1 MIVSTRRTGC
11 ARVICNIG
19 YVSDVSFD
27 AVVINTINSICGI
40 RSMACRFATIRI
52 ICIVSRFSVDA
63 VYIHIINDINIFDLV
78 I

>member
-1 MIVSTRRTGC
+1 VIVSTRRTGY

-19 YVSDVSFD
+19 YVSNFSFD
-27 AVVINTINSICGI
+27 AVIINTINSMCGI
-40 RSMACRFATIRI
+40 RSMACRLAAVRV
-52 ICIVSRFSVDA
+52 ICIVNRFSVDA